1 MYYNLLADI
10 SRCKNDHESWLNY
23 HNKAHAMADSILIG
37 SLNAKLLTIEKK
49 YDLQQE
55 QLKNV
60 TLRSELRGAWLTV
73 ALVLL
78 AALALIH
85 FLWRYRNRLRTKEN
99 EYELLKSDLNTSLNS
114 LEQMRLTINSYEEE
128 LRETEEGYR
137 AELARQEAVVSNM
150 AGEIATVKTSL
161 QEKEHELRETEAGYR
176 EELAKNE
183 ELVSSLTGEIT
194 SARSTLKNYE
204 QERVQLKDRI
214 AALEA
219 RHSPMRS
226 RPSSMA
232 RSRSYM
238 NSSSRPMNWMSKGSP
253 RSSRP

>member
-1 MYYNLLADI
+1 
-10 SRCKNDHESWLNY
+10 
-23 HNKAHAMADSILIG
+23 MADSILIG
-37 SLNAKLLTIEKK
+37 SLNDKLLTIEKK
-49 YDLQQE
+49 YDLQKE
-55 QLKNV
+55 ELKNV

-73 ALVLL
+73 ALALL

-85 FLWRYRNRLRTKEN
+85 FLWRYRNRLITKEN
-99 EYELLKSDLNTSLNS
+99 EYELLKSDLNASLNS
-114 LEQMRLTINSYEEE
+114 LEQMWLTINNHEEE
-128 LRETEEGYR
+128 LREAEEGYR
-137 AELARQEAVVSNM
+137 AELARQEALVSNM
-150 AGEIATVKTSL
+150 AGEIANVKTSL

-194 SARSTLKNYE
+194 SARSTLKNNE

-219 RHSPMRS
+219 KKAQSDEIW
-226 RPSSMA
+226 PSSMA